1 MGNTRPAEPAPGG
14 GGWVRRHWKRAAL
27 GVLVLFVVVS
37 VGRSLLPALGIR
49 GLGGGGKPSGQQ
61 TTKAKSLPPPT
72 VNLDGTQVLGGGQPL
87 VTLNPGLVRP
97 GAVVAVTGSGF
108 DPGSRVDLLLGT
120 GTADKAQVVTTVTA
134 NRDGVISGT
143 VPFPVEVGNGST
155 TREVTA
161 QQRGATKVAK
171 ADAVL
176 AQGTA
181 QATLSVPAARPGDSV
196 ALSAKGFA
204 AGEELGLYWGRI
216 NGPPSTTLHADS
228 GGGLSKVGIRVGV
241 APVGNA
247 SLFLVGRTSGAA
259 ASAPF
264 QVLGLYPTITVKP
277 YAIKAA
283 QRVGFSGKGFVPGE
297 RVLVHVNSSGGQA
310 VMALPTDQGGG
321 FGNAGF
327 IVPFGLKGQQSLV
340 FIGEQSRATANAG
353 FTVLPYQP
361 QVRASAYGAAPGT
374 TLRFYGTGFAPNEAV
389 HVYAGAT
396 KGSAG
401 TLVAAFRADGG
412 GRGSGGS
419 YMIPGDASNDI
430 TFRLVGARSD
440 ASGFATVKV
449 DNSGGPVDVPSQPP
463 YTLPKDL
470 EK

>member
-1 MGNTRPAEPAPGG
+1 MDNRQPAEPAPGG
-14 GGWVRRHWKRAAL
+14 GGRFRRHWKRAAF
-27 GVLVLFVVVS
+27 GVLVLFVAVS

-49 GLGGGGKPSGQQ
+49 GPGGGKPSGQH
-61 TTKAKSLPPPT
+61 TTKAKNLPPPT
-72 VNLDGTQVLGGGQPL
+72 ATLDGMQILGGGAPI

-97 GAVVAVTGSGF
+97 GATVAVSGSGF
-108 DPGSRVDLLLGT
+108 DAGSRVDLLLGT
-120 GTADKAQVVTTVTA
+120 GTANKAKLVTTVTA
-134 NRDGVISGT
+134 GKGGVISGS
-143 VPFPVEVGNGST
+143 VAFPTEVGNGST
-155 TREVTA
+155 TREITA
-161 QQRGATKVAK
+161 QQRGSDKVAK
-171 ADAVL
+171 AEAVL

-196 ALSAKGFA
+196 ALSAQGFA
-204 AGEELGLYWGRI
+204 AGEQLGVYWGRI
-216 NGPPSTTLHADS
+216 NGQPSQTLQADS
-228 GGGLSKVGIRVGV
+228 GGGVSKVGIRVGV

-264 QVLGLYPTITVKP
+264 QVLGLYPTIAVKP

-297 RVLVHVNSSGGQA
+297 RVLVHVNSAGGQA

-327 IVPFGLKGQQSLV
+327 VVPFGLTGQQSLV

-374 TLRFYGTGFAPNEAV
+374 SLRFFGTGFAPNEAV

-401 TLVAAFRADGG
+401 TLVGAVRADGG

-419 YMIPGDASNDI
+419 YMIPGDAQNDI
-430 TFRLVGARSD
+430 TFRLVGARSN
-440 ASGFATVKV
+440 ASGAATVKV
-449 DNSGGPVDVPSQPP
+449 DSSGGPVDVPEQPP
-463 YTLPKDL
+463 YQLPKDL